1 LQPADGKAR
10 AVTTPS
16 TGARK
21 RHDSRTVV
29 VGPGTVPGTEPG
41 TVPGTAPGTTRDP
54 GNGPPLRSPAP
65 AEPDVSE
72 EGEHEQDDQDD
83 HDE

>member
-1 LQPADGKAR
+1 LQPAEGKAR
-10 AVTTPS
+10 AITILS

-41 TVPGTAPGTTRDP
+41 TAPGTIRDP
-54 GNGPPLRSPAP
+54 GSGPLLRSAAA
-65 AEPDVSE
+65 AEPDVPE